1 MIHVSVRHKG
11 MADAQELPRRLWSK
25 FTEIEEQRASPEAKV
40 DEQPRIR
47 KRVIDEARLNE
58 PSHGSSWSLKAR
70 LRPGHTLYSDGTGA
84 VCPTLARMDTKRA
97 QLFEKFMVA
106 VDMLATSPAS
116 LQKRLEGAYRSLAD
130 VESKD
135 FDDKE
140 MQVTFEQIRSRLT
153 RVQHRQTDSI
163 AAACRQMSDQE
174 AAEVADFIF
183 SLFLRIAKKHHSS
196 SWPTD
201 DRGIAGARAVHL
213 ILISDAYNQA
223 IAGGKVFPVC
233 GNTWHM

>member
-1 MIHVSVRHKG
+1 
-11 MADAQELPRRLWSK
+11 
-25 FTEIEEQRASPEAKV
+25 
-40 DEQPRIR
+40 
-47 KRVIDEARLNE
+47 
-58 PSHGSSWSLKAR
+58 
-70 LRPGHTLYSDGTGA
+70 
-84 VCPTLARMDTKRA
+84 MDTKRA

-116 LQKRLEGAYRSLAD
+116 LQKRLEGAYRSLVD

-183 SLFLRIAKKHHSS
+183 SLFLRIAERHHSS
-196 SWPTD
+196 S
-201 DRGIAGARAVHL
+201 
-213 ILISDAYNQA
+213 
-223 IAGGKVFPVC
+223 
-233 GNTWHM
+233 